1 MFLPLAFNLTE
12 GQRVYG
18 VTQGILNETSGMM
31 GAFGNLGAGI
41 ASVFIL
47 VYTFRFGRQLIEG
60 GRFSAQMLTPYLIY
74 LLICNFSWVTRPVSA
89 FTSALQS
96 SLVSACYGSNGT
108 ATNIMDEFMGQR
120 SQWLEDQNAN
130 YKKAQEELENLKL
143 QDDTIETES
152 SGESDEGGGIF
163 KKSSGILKGLGKK
176 IRTEVIEAYNWIK
189 KRALETMI
197 LTTKMKD
204 KLDSWLNYGLSAVV
218 CILLQWLATAVG
230 LAMQCFGGIVVAILF
245 YFGPLT
251 WAFALLPDNTGVIK
265 SWFIRLCQFSLYS
278 PIVSL
283 INAFTFKIC
292 MGLASMDASMSSIL
306 LLFCILVCNIFALFQ
321 VSSIASMIIEGAS
334 GGVTIGGGMQA
345 VSQAVSSM
353 EGVRDRRA
361 LATEKEENKILKS
374 IDKALG
380 GEYSKG
386 AEGAGGPVSGQ
397 NPFKN

>member
-96 SLVSACYGSNGT
+96 SLVTTCYGANGT
-108 ATNIMDEFMGQR
+108 ATNIMEEFMSSR
-120 SQWLEDQNAN
+120 SEWLKNQNSNYETAWKAFKESKDPEDI
-130 YKKAQEELENLKL
+130 
-143 QDDTIETES
+143 IETES
-152 SGESDEGGGIF
+152 SDTSEDG
-163 KKSSGILKGLGKK
+163 KKSSGFLKGIGHTIKVQ
-176 IRTEVIEAYNWIK
+176 VIEAYNWVK
-189 KRALETMI
+189 TKALEAMLLTKKMNDMI
-197 LTTKMKD
+197 
-204 KLDSWLNYGLSAVV
+204 DSWLNYGLAAVV

-230 LAMQCFGGIVVAILF
+230 MAMQCFGGIVVAILL

-251 WAFALLPDNTGVIK
+251 FAFALLPDNTGVIK

-278 PIVSL
+278 PICSL
-283 INAFTFKIC
+283 INVFTFKIC
-292 MGLASMDASMSSIL
+292 FGLAQMDASISSIL

-321 VSSIASMIIEGAS
+321 VGSIASMIIEGAS
-334 GGVTIGGGMQA
+334 GGVSIGGGVQA
-345 VSQAVSSM
+345 ISQGVGM
-353 EGVRDRRA
+353 LEGHRDR
-361 LATEKEENKILKS
+361 LAMKQESEENKILKS

-380 GEYSKG
+380 GDYSKG